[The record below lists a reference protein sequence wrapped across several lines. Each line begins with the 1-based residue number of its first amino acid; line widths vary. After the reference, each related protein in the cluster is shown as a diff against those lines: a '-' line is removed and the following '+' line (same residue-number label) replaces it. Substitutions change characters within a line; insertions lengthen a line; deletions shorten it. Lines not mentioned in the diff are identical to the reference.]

1 MEPNALKIA
10 ILAAGADT
18 DIALSAL
25 HGELEHWLNRTLS
38 SEELDAAL
46 DELAAAGL
54 VRVNIATFTTTES
67 GSAVVA
73 EHWETFFPA

>member
-1 MEPNALKIA
+1 MEPDALKIA

-18 DIALSAL
+18 DIALPAL
-25 HGELEHWLNRTLS
+25 HGELEHWLNRTLL

-54 VRVNIATFTTTES
+54 VQLGPETYVTNAAGRS
-67 GSAVVA
+67 MVA
-73 EHWETFFPA
+73 QHWETFFPA